1 MEINATLIGQAI
13 SFALFV
19 WLTMKFI
26 WPPLVKVLDE
36 RAHLIAEG
44 VAVGEKNQQLL
55 KDSEM
60 RVSEILNEARQRA
73 AELLRDSEQR
83 GVKIVEEARHK
94 AEQEGQRIIQSA
106 HQEIQKEANQA
117 RQTLKSQL
125 ADLVILGTQ
134 KILKRE
140 VNASVHQD
148 VIEELSKKV

>member
-44 VAVGEKNQQLL
+44 IAVGEKNHQLL
-55 KDSEM
+55 RESETK
-60 RVSEILNEARQRA
+60 VSEILNEARHRA
-73 AELLRDSEQR
+73 SELLREGEQR
-83 GVKIVEEARHK
+83 ATKVIEEAREK
-94 AEQEGQRIIQSA
+94 AEQEGQRILKSA
-106 HQEIQKEANQA
+106 HQEIEKEVSQA
-117 RQTLKSQL
+117 RQTLKEQL
-125 ADLVILGTQ
+125 SDLIILGTQ

-140 VNASVHQD
+140 VDASVHQD
-148 VIEELSKKV
+148 VIEELRKKV